1 MSYFSWLKLGRM
13 ANQNDK
19 HTRRVNPWPG
29 CLAGGGYDDTD
40 NYFIAIVDSTEK
52 YLIAHK
58 ICRFY
63 DCEKILSKTF
73 TVEVNWIDG
82 LRETAQLPVYLF
94 PYCQHLRRVAVFV
107 LVRLFDDNYLDWVKQ
122 ASEYSARVILIGL
135 FRSQQD
141 LENESKIWE
150 QQIRDHFDDDLKRV
164 GNSKVVLTI
173 PLVGTN
179 NNADISYQL
188 INKIWNS
195 IIFEGILLTS
205 TIGDDIAP
213 TTNKQS
219 RQAILYHTRFRATK
233 SWENLFTVKVLSPL
247 NVFYPRYVVIGMKI
261 LLDNNRATL
270 DMRAKYSD
278 LFLRVFS
285 LPEEIFRKIILL
297 V

>member
-1 MSYFSWLKLGRM
+1 
-13 ANQNDK
+13 
-19 HTRRVNPWPG
+19 
-29 CLAGGGYDDTD
+29 
-40 NYFIAIVDSTEK
+40 
-52 YLIAHK
+52 
-58 ICRFY
+58 
-63 DCEKILSKTF
+63 
-73 TVEVNWIDG
+73 
-82 LRETAQLPVYLF
+82 VYLF